1 MSFYAYS
8 VVEKVVARLLDYRLG
23 PPVTGAHLPPHN
35 LPVQPLRHASKK
47 AGVAY

>member
-8 VVEKVVARLLDYRLG
+8 VVEKVVARSLDYRLG
-23 PPVTGAHLPPHN
+23 LPVTGAHLPQHN
-35 LPVQPLRHASKK
+35 LPVHPLQHASKE